1 MNTCSACGEKL
12 PAGATKCPLCLV
24 PVQPEEEEIYN
35 LEASAETIPAEWEGG
50 AVYTLEFPARC
61 PHCRELV
68 RSLRVLR
75 LKRSQVSFTS
85 PLPRGGPRDRL
96 LGLSGDHLGGRVDV
110 VVGPR
115 PSVHGLR
122 PTGSGLWSLVLP
134 VRALCDICQR
144 GIELAAAD
152 TSRPPVDSARPLRL
166 SRASRKWL
174 SHADSFPALGEDSGR
189 PTRWESKA

>member
-24 PVQPEEEEIYN
+24 PVQPEEEEVYN
-35 LEASAETIPAEWEGG
+35 LESTSETIPAEWEGG

-85 PLPRGGPRDRL
+85 PLPRGGRAIVCSACQ
-96 LGLSGDHLGGRVDV
+96 GIISADV
-110 VVGPR
+110 
-115 PSVHGLR
+115 STL
-122 PTGSGLWSLVLP
+122 
-134 VRALCDICQR
+134 
-144 GIELAAAD
+144 
-152 TSRPPVDSARPLRL
+152 
-166 SRASRKWL
+166 
-174 SHADSFPALGEDSGR
+174 
-189 PTRWESKA
+189 